1 MNDKMSNK
9 VPKFYGTAVLGERGQ
24 IVIPAG
30 ARRVAELTP
39 GTKMV
44 VLGGPGGKMLML
56 AKADAIAEM
65 MASMMEHMSQLEKLV
80 KLDDNTSENG
90 GV

>member
-1 MNDKMSNK
+1 MNDKMHNK

-24 IVIPAG
+24 IVIPAD

-39 GTKMV
+39 GTKLV
-44 VLGGPGGKMLML
+44 VLGGPSGKMLMI
-56 AKADAIAEM
+56 AKADVIAEM
-65 MASMMEHMSQLEKLV
+65 MASMMEHMSRLEKLV
-80 KLDDNTSENG
+80 KLNDNTPESE